1 VNLKSYIITI
11 SSLSAALL
19 FVSCGQKSVVPEADP
34 APIVSMPPFPSP
46 PKPKAPETPIRKE
59 AQKFLEITK
68 LGTLVIKDLNYNL
81 AFKGLDRNKQLFI
94 AKVDNLTIGEQIS
107 GLDQWDIAFENGLI
121 KGLLD
126 KNFKVSEKLD
136 YIKIREV
143 SEYLDTNPEQGF
155 YMHSIDIDSHE
166 IIKNKYDSPFL
177 FEYQVVEF
185 SIENSSIIVYI
196 RIVDLSSLKI
206 LSSALIK
213 SGNNVD
219 SLLTPNIKL
228 HDKIYSSVKSFR
240 FPDGLFNNLSEAAIL
255 DIDILN
261 ISGKYNLRPSEKLM
275 AIENAI
281 TSGISDNPDYKKVS
295 LIEKTSGFNFKF
307 PSVYENIVFNT
318 NPILY
323 EEWSEF
329 IRKTKC
335 KQLIMYRYI
344 EDEGIYFRVLD
355 ASQNGKILG
364 SFFIPIENRLVS
376 GETPVIDLFEKVK
389 KKMTKTINFEKFQNK
404 KIILVDGDKHPT
416 ESASYSQN
424 LKKYDEMQFAI
435 EEGILSSIL
444 SNAATYNIQAIE
456 KLKTLYLKRPYMY
469 ENKVF
474 NLNPIYLDDWS
485 QLKDFGVDVIL
496 VYNNLIPY
504 YEIDRSSDDIYEI
517 AVSFRIIDLN
527 TGSII
532 QVGEISN

>member
-19 FVSCGQKSVVPEADP
+19 FVSCGQKSVVPEPDP
-34 APIVSMPPFPSP
+34 PSIVSMPPFPSP
-46 PKPKAPETPIRKE
+46 PKPKPPATPIRKN

-94 AKVDNLTIGEQIS
+94 AKVDNLTIGQQIS
-107 GLDQWDIAFENGLI
+107 GLNQWDIAFENGLI

-136 YIKIREV
+136 YIRIREV
-143 SEYLDTNPEQGF
+143 SEYLGTNPEQGF

-185 SIENSSIIVYI
+185 SKENSSIIVYI

-213 SGNNVD
+213 SGNKVE

-240 FPDGLFNNLSEAAIL
+240 FPHRLFNNLSEAAIL

-355 ASQNGKILG
+355 ALQNGKILG

-376 GETPVIDLFEKVK
+376 GETPVIDLFEEVK

-485 QLKDFGVDVIL
+485 QLQDFGVDVIL